1 MTRRC
6 LAVTAFLFSLILA
19 GTSFAQI
26 ATTSLRGVVKDPS
39 GAVVPNAKITLTN
52 AATGQVLN
60 ATSNAAGEYSFSQVT
75 PASYTIDVTAGGFG
89 EQKKTAELIV
99 DQPATIDFTMTVK
112 SLAEVVNV
120 SAEAQTLNTTDASL
134 GGSMN
139 NELIQALPSETRN
152 VPDLLSLEPGVLY
165 LPTLGASEANPGGD
179 SRSGAVNGIRSDQ
192 GNVTVDGVD
201 DNDQVFGYAFTGVL
215 RETQDSVEEFR
226 VATSNTN
233 SDEGRSAGA
242 QVSLI
247 TKSGTNKFH
256 GGAYEYNRPTITVA
270 NNWFVKQAQVSGNLP
285 NVPPK
290 LIRNIFGGAV
300 GGPIIKDKLFFF
312 GNYEGNRQAEDQV
325 VTETAPTASY
335 QAGILS
341 YPGGSLT
348 PAQVTLLDAGCV
360 SAGGCAN
367 AQYPPGPGPNPN
379 ALAFFKSMPAANGTT
394 QGDGLNEG
402 SFTFASPNPVTLNT
416 GIGRIDYT
424 PNEKQRIFLR
434 GGLQKDTTGY
444 PEQFPGQPPSQN
456 FEDNTKGFIGGD
468 TWSISPNMVND
479 VRFGYIRQG
488 NSLRGLGDADYVD
501 FRFLSTPTAETW
513 TTIQSVP
520 VTNVVDNFSWTV
532 GKHSIQAGG
541 NWRLIHQNREGNANS
556 YSNASTNP
564 YWLGG
569 SPPDPS
575 TIGQPAVPSGFTNSY
590 VIAYANLVGTVPSV
604 TDQFNYKVSSP
615 TTASLLAD
623 GAPIAR
629 HFKSNEYE
637 YYVQDAWRPT
647 PKLILTFGIRHSILQ
662 TPWETSGQQVAPT
675 IDTHTWFQQRE
686 TAALQGQVYEP
697 TLYFAPTGPYYG
709 KPGFWPKAKNNIAPR
724 FALAYTLNDKTSIRL
739 GAGIYYD
746 HYGEALVNAF
756 DQHGAYG
763 ISSSIGNPA
772 GTYSSESS
780 PRFTGRTSLPFSN
793 GSAPSTSS
801 FPYAPPGGLSGFSIT
816 WGLDSKL
823 KTPYTEAFNLSV
835 QHQFP
840 RGWTLETD
848 YVGNL
853 GRHLIQSLDLA
864 EPVDF
869 VDPGGGG
876 DYYTAGS
883 QLSRDVDLNAGD
895 NTASVPTIKYFE
907 DVFPWMAGYDYPGES
922 ATQAIYTNEWA
933 PYRSNLGATSALAD
947 IDFYGPLIGFYPAPA
962 GYQPHFWQGQFSS
975 LYALSTIGMSYYNA
989 GQLVLRH
996 PSAHGLQLDIAYTLS
1011 KSIDFGSDAERSTE
1025 FATSGSGGSFS
1036 DILNTWRPYYNRAVS
1051 DFDTHSLLT
1060 VDAVYQLPFGRGK
1073 QMLSGVNGVT
1083 NAILGGWQLSGINR
1097 TTTGLPFSLF
1107 EPGWT
1112 TDWQIESYG
1121 VTTGPVKLRRHFDSA
1136 GNPQFF
1142 DNPDAINTSTTC
1154 GGQLCP
1160 GQTGPAGNVRLPYPG
1175 EAGERNNFR
1184 GDGYFDIDTGV
1195 AKNWRVREYGNLKF
1209 AWETYNATNT
1219 TRFDPASIGSGL
1231 TGGNLG
1237 VSSPS
1242 SNNPGLLVAPRRMQ
1256 FSLRYDF

>member
-1 MTRRC
+1 MTRRLFPIAAFVFL
-6 LAVTAFLFSLILA
+6 LAFAA
-19 GTSFAQI
+19 TSIAQI

-39 GAVVPNAKITLTN
+39 GAVVPGAKITLTN
-52 AATGQVLN
+52 GATGQVLS
-60 ATSNAAGEYSFSQVT
+60 ATSNAAGEYSFTQLP
-75 PASYTIDVTAGGFG
+75 PAGYTIDVTATGFA
-89 EQKKTAELIV
+89 EQKKAAELIV
-99 DQPATIDFTMTVK
+99 DQPATIDFVMTVK
-112 SLAEVVNV
+112 LQAEVVNV
-120 SAEAQTLNTTDASL
+120 SAAAQTLNTTDASL
-134 GGSMN
+134 GGAMDN
-139 NELIQALPSETRN
+139 ALIQALPSETRN

-165 LPTLGASEANPGGD
+165 LPTLGASESNPGGD

-226 VATSNTN
+226 VATANTN

-256 GGAYEYNRPTITVA
+256 GGAYEYNRPTLTVS
-270 NNWFVKQAQVSGNLP
+270 NNWFVKQAELNSGDANI
-285 NVPPK
+285 PPK

-300 GGPIIKDKLFFF
+300 GGPIIRDKLFFF
-312 GNYEGNRQAEDQV
+312 GNYEGNRQAEDEV
-325 VTETAPTASY
+325 VTQEVPTAAY
-335 QAGILS
+335 QAGTLT

-348 PAQVTLLDAGCV
+348 PAQVTQLDAPCI
-360 SAGGCAN
+360 SMGGCES

-379 ALAFFKSMPAANGTT
+379 ALAYFKSMPAANGTT

-402 SFTFASPNPVTLNT
+402 SFTFASPNPVTFNT
-416 GIGRIDYT
+416 SIGRIDWT
-424 PNEKQRIFLR
+424 PNEKQRIFAR

-444 PEQFPGQPPSQN
+444 AEQFPGQPPAQT
-456 FEDNTKGFIGGD
+456 FEDNTKGIVAGD
-468 TWSISPNMVND
+468 TWSISPNIVND
-479 VRFGYIRQG
+479 LRFGYIRQG
-488 NSLRGLGDADYVD
+488 NSLRGLGTSDYVD
-501 FRFLSTPTAETW
+501 FRFLSTPTAETR

-520 VTNVVDNFSWTV
+520 VTNIVDNFSWTR
-532 GKHSIQAGG
+532 GKHTFQVGG
-541 NWRLIHQNREGNANS
+541 NWRLIHQNRSSDANS
-556 YSNASTNP
+556 YSSASTNP

-569 SPPDPS
+569 NPPDPS
-575 TIGQPAVPSGFTNSY
+575 TIGQPAVPGGFQNSY
-590 VIAYANLVGTVPSV
+590 VIAYANLVGTVPYV
-604 TDQFNYKVSSP
+604 GDQFNYKVSSP
-615 TTASLLAD
+615 TSASLLAD
-623 GAPIAR
+623 GTPIAR

-637 YYVQDAWRPT
+637 YYLQDAWRAT
-647 PKLILTFGIRHSILQ
+647 PKLILTFGLRQSFLQ

-675 IDTHTWFQQRE
+675 IDTHAWYQERE
-686 TAALQGQVYEP
+686 SAALQSQIYEP

-709 KPGFWPKAKNNIAPR
+709 KPGFWPKAKNNFAPR
-724 FALAYTLNDKTSIRL
+724 FALAYSINDKTTIRM

-763 ISSSIGNPA
+763 ISSDIGNPA
-772 GTYSSESS
+772 GTYNSESS
-780 PRFTGRTSLPFSN
+780 PRFTSRTSLPFSN
-793 GSAPSTSS
+793 GSAPQTAT
-801 FPYAPPGGLSGFSIT
+801 FPYAPPSGLSGFAIT

-840 RGWTLETD
+840 KGFTLEAD
-848 YVGNL
+848 YVGNM
-853 GRHLIQSLDLA
+853 GRHLIQSLDLS
-864 EPVDF
+864 EPVDY

-876 DYYTAGS
+876 DYYSAGT
-883 QLSRDVDLNAGD
+883 QLSRLVDLNGGN
-895 NTASVPTIKYFE
+895 NTATVQAIKYFE
-907 DVFPWMAGYDYPGES
+907 DVFPWMAGFDYAGES

-933 PYRSNLGATSALAD
+933 PYRANLGATTALSD
-947 IDFYGPLIGFYPAPA
+947 LDFYGPLIGFYPAPA
-962 GYQPHFWQGQFSS
+962 NWQPHFWQGQFSS

-996 PSAHGLQLDIAYTLS
+996 PVTHGLQMDIAYTLS

-1025 FATSGSGGSFS
+1025 FNTSGSGGSFS
-1036 DILNTWRPYYNRAVS
+1036 DILNTWRPYLNRAVS
-1051 DFDTHSLLT
+1051 DFDTHQLLT

-1073 QMLSGVNGVT
+1073 AFLSGTNGIE
-1083 NAILGGWQLSGINR
+1083 NAFVGGWQLSGINR
-1097 TTTGLPFSLF
+1097 TTSGLPFSLF

-1121 VTTGPVKLRRHFDSA
+1121 VVTAPVKMRRHFDQN

-1142 DNPDAINTSTTC
+1142 DNPDAINNGISN
-1154 GGQLCP
+1154 GGP
-1160 GQTGPAGNVRLPYPG
+1160 VRLPYPG

-1195 AKNWRVREYGNLKF
+1195 DKSWQIREYGSLKF

-1219 TRFDPASIGSGL
+1219 VRFDPASIGSGL

-1237 VSSPS
+1237 IASPGI
-1242 SNNPGLLVAPRRMQ
+1242 NNPGLLVEPRRMQ